1 MWELTESKEQG
12 QILLGIV
19 CRKSMHIHIMAS
31 LKDLDT
37 GQRRRQRLRI
47 ICLNACILC
56 NTMNFL
62 QHGHEW
68 RKTTSGMRH
77 PLLSLLFFLSL
88 YLPLPSLSISLFSLP
103 PPPLPFNLSFS
114 HAQMHTQKQT
124 HYAYM
129 HICMCN
135 HTHMHQ
141 RQCRL
146 DSIHHTHMHQ
156 RQCAGSTRLITHKCI
171 KGDAG
176 STRFIF

>member
-37 GQRRRQRLRI
+37 GQRRCQRRRV
-47 ICLNACILC
+47 ICLNTCILC
-56 NTMNFL
+56 NTINFL

-68 RKTTSGMRH
+68 RSTTSAMRH
-77 PLLSLLFFLSL
+77 PLLSLLFFLSI
-88 YLPLPSLSISLFSLP
+88 YLHLPSLSISPSLTHKCIRR
-103 PPPLPFNLSFS
+103 NK
-114 HAQMHTQKQT
+114 HT
-124 HYAYM
+124 YAYM
-129 HICMCN
+129 HICICN
-135 HTHMHQ
+135 
-141 RQCRL
+141 
-146 DSIHHTHMHQ
+146 HTHMHQ